1 MASADDLATG
11 EGDETFEDGMKQN
24 AAERDAADADN
35 DGKLDFAEFCKF
47 VREREE
53 GEFTDAGLQKRFLM
67 LDQDGSGKIDMAEY
81 LLWSLKDALARSAS
95 RVVDLFRLWDEDR
108 SGTVDKAEF
117 HKAVRALGFD
127 VDREDTDAVFESLD
141 DDNSGKL
148 EYKELALML
157 RKGAGSEAA
166 KANLKRVKHAERGRG
181 AKITAKN
188 LNVNYQ
194 GAKVAML
201 PPTVTLD
208 ASSGISLQEQL
219 VDILSEHGVKLI
231 DLFREWDEDGNGA
244 LDKKEVRRAVA
255 ALGYEAPRSE
265 VDALFDSIDVDK
277 GGMIEFEE
285 FKKAIK
291 VRRAAKPP
299 RAKKAA
305 PPREKPSTGAQ
316 AATDELATSQDDS
329 QAATQLQAA
338 ARGRQVRRHRQA
350 AVGDRDGLMPP
361 PPLLAPAVGAAG
373 QRANADPLSDL
384 GEELAPPPALSA
396 AEALSAVDAELTAEE
411 GQGDVGAA
419 SEASEAGST
428 SLVPMPPV
436 VLKSGVRAR
445 AFLDKRRWKEKFL
458 FHDPTQ
464 LYFNSKLA
472 RQRAPMQR
480 EAWSTDLQSGPVL
493 GPPSAAEYEL
503 AASPSSLL
511 LQQQSSSGYGEP
523 SSSAAHEMRPRP
535 RYNPGPATLSPQ
547 PPMRV
552 RPRPPPS
559 PRTTMIVDGAQ
570 TYLMPT
576 QQQLDYQW
584 KFARMDVERELHSR
598 AVAQAHAHAVAIA
611 QARAEAIAEA
621 RSASAEA
628 VRRAALA
635 DRKVRAS
642 GSRTYRESAVA
653 AKPPPRPPPASSSAR
668 NVPRGSGAA
677 AALLLPDI
685 HAAHGTF

>member
-1 MASADDLATG
+1 MIEFEEFKKALSKKGVAAAKKARKQQARSTRQEGGAMAAPMTCTG

-53 GEFTDAGLQKRFLM
+53 GEFTDAGAAEAFRL
-67 LDQDGSGKIDMAEY
+67 LDEDGSGKIDMAEY

-127 VDREDTDAVFESLD
+127 VEREDTDAVFESLD

-157 RKGAGSEAA
+157 RKGTGSEAA
-166 KANLKRVKHAERGRG
+166 KANLKRVTHAERGRG

-208 ASSGISLQEQL
+208 ASSGIALQEQL

-305 PPREKPSTGAQ
+305 PPREEPPTGAP

-361 PPLLAPAVGAAG
+361 PPLHAPAVGAAG
-373 QRANADPLSDL
+373 QFANADPLSDL
-384 GEELAPPPALSA
+384 GDELAPPPALSA

-411 GQGDVGAA
+411 GQGRRGRCVGGFRGRQHEPRADA
-419 SEASEAGST
+419 SRRPQVG
-428 SLVPMPPV
+428 
-436 VLKSGVRAR
+436 RAR
-445 AFLDKRRWKEKFL
+445 ARL
-458 FHDPTQ
+458 P
-464 LYFNSKLA
+464 
-472 RQRAPMQR
+472 RQ
-480 EAWSTDLQSGPVL
+480 
-493 GPPSAAEYEL
+493 AAVEGEVPL
-503 AASPSSLL
+503 PRPDAAL
-511 LQQQSSSGYGEP
+511 LQLEAGAPTVRQCSARLGARICSRVPCSARLPQQSTSWQPLHPASCCSSR
-523 SSSAAHEMRPRP
+523 AAVAMASRRRRRPLRCA
-535 RYNPGPATLSPQ
+535 RARGTTRGPATLSPQ

-570 TYLMPT
+570 T
-576 QQQLDYQW
+576 
-584 KFARMDVERELHSR
+584 
-598 AVAQAHAHAVAIA
+598 
-611 QARAEAIAEA
+611 
-621 RSASAEA
+621 
-628 VRRAALA
+628 
-635 DRKVRAS
+635 
-642 GSRTYRESAVA
+642 
-653 AKPPPRPPPASSSAR
+653 
-668 NVPRGSGAA
+668 
-677 AALLLPDI
+677 
-685 HAAHGTF
+685 